1 MILANMELSD
11 NLMLIVPK
19 ENKNFIQYMAILY
32 EKDMICRD
40 ISVGLRFL
48 VCYQDQT
55 HFLY

>member
-1 MILANMELSD
+1 MELSD
-11 NLMLIVPK
+11 NLMLIAPK
-19 ENKNFIQYMAILY
+19 ENKIFIQYMAILY